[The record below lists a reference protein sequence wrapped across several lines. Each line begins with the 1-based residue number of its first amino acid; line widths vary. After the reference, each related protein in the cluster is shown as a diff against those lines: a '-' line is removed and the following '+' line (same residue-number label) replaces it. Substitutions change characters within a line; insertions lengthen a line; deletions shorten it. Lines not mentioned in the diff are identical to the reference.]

1 MGGTNYYCTLY
12 LYRTIK
18 KEEKQVSI
26 KRKIYSWCRDG
37 CNECTGWQSIATS
50 KKCHAHSDM
59 HSIPWPYYSHNHPC
73 LSSSGTPVS
82 TKFTA
87 TYVHVGWLLNNVA
100 MVWSAYALCACMV
113 LLVWQCVL
121 CQPVHLFSHP
131 YISYFYG
138 DPITSYKLAYLLPQL
153 NVSIVSY
160 WSIIVFL
167 FILFLYAV
175 SYTEFES
182 YSSSSTQSST
192 CDIPVLPNDRKCWAR
207 GREGE
212 GGSKCAMISKM
223 FIFIVIL
230 LSFGFPHFTESDAGM

>member
-1 MGGTNYYCTLY
+1 
-12 LYRTIK
+12 
-18 KEEKQVSI
+18 
-26 KRKIYSWCRDG
+26 
-37 CNECTGWQSIATS
+37 
-50 KKCHAHSDM
+50 M

-73 LSSSGTPVS
+73 LSSSGTSVS

-100 MVWSAYALCACMV
+100 MVWSAYALCAWHFLFDNV
-113 LLVWQCVL
+113 YFVSQCI
-121 CQPVHLFSHP
+121 CSAILFLWRSN
-131 YISYFYG
+131 
-138 DPITSYKLAYLLPQL
+138 YKLAYLLPQL

-182 YSSSSTQSST
+182 YSSSSTLNST

-212 GGSKCAMISKM
+212 GGGGREQVRNDFKNVYIHCYSLEFRLPTLHGRWCQDVAYAANIMHFS
-223 FIFIVIL
+223 VWIL
-230 LSFGFPHFTESDAGM
+230 LLKMHTTHHRRWNPKIWACFRPQFNSLLLD